1 MLEVNPGS
9 ETKLSGFT
17 AVSDFRGGGKR
28 KCENGKRKT
37 HRSSLAAHLYRPL
50 RPSGTSPNLEE
61 ESRGMPNGNV
71 KTENGK
77 EGGLV

>member
-17 AVSDFRGGGKR
+17 AVSGFRGGDKR
-28 KCENGKRKT
+28 KGENGKRKT
-37 HRSSLAAHLYRPL
+37 PHSSLAAHLYRPL
-50 RPSGTSPNLEE
+50 RPSGTSPNLGE

-77 EGGLV
+77 EGA